1 MDNTTTT
8 SEVGSGST
16 PDSSVISPSIS
27 NNGDHDEQYKRL
39 SVKERARM
47 LTTNSP
53 MAPND
58 KKTILSSHTTTT
70 TSSQTPPY
78 TPRTYRRIIE
88 QVNLFC

>member
-1 MDNTTTT
+1 
-8 SEVGSGST
+8 
-16 PDSSVISPSIS
+16 
-27 NNGDHDEQYKRL
+27 
-39 SVKERARM
+39 M

-88 QVNLFC
+88 Q